1 MKPVSYLCSFLMA
14 IPEYHNLNMDK
25 NHVNAMANT
34 LFKYRSYLYSPSP
47 EREREKQ
54 ILKLSVD

>member
-47 EREREKQ
+47 ERERKTNIET
-54 ILKLSVD
+54 